1 MSPLIVPRLSF
12 VLLIV
17 VALAMTSCATP
28 AAPGQSYALPPT
40 QPPVTVLV
48 VVTATPDQAAGVTAP
63 ATATA
68 TPKPPPLE
76 PTATFTSRPPAM
88 PPTATA
94 TQPPPTFTPTT
105 KPPTPTPTRP
115 PATPSPSATPGPH
128 TRTLYSDK
136 GLLDFSTILVL
147 GDKRDTKM
155 AVGKLLPQGCEI
167 VEVKGIDYH
176 FGQLHPPAEATANHG
191 SHGWTITRLSTN
203 PRDLGVNVHWWYNA
217 GSMIQLRVVY
227 TVRESWN
234 VDCNVPGLTQIEP

>member
-17 VALAMTSCATP
+17 VALAMASCATP

-48 VVTATPDQAAGVTAP
+48 VVTATPDQAAGVTVP

-76 PTATFTSRPPAM
+76 PTATFTSRPPTM

-94 TQPPPTFTPTT
+94 TQPPPTSTPT